1 MRSACESS
9 EQSLHHK
16 AELRVG
22 RPILSPTLAAGKRE
36 GKVFS
41 EAGALGH
48 FTGMCSLPRPAAL
61 KGWSGFQEYPGM
73 CTRGVKAEFSLPL
86 SRQGTQTLQ
95 AKA

>member
-1 MRSACESS
+1 MLNEGGSSGEISGLRQPDPGFPPRLARRWGKGIVRSAWESS

-48 FTGMCSLPRPAAL
+48 FTGMVQFA
-61 KGWSGFQEYPGM
+61 
-73 CTRGVKAEFSLPL
+73 
-86 SRQGTQTLQ
+86 Q
-95 AKA
+95 AGA